1 MYKSQLIFSIQG
13 EGHRSAPGRI
23 IIAVERLRNKHQSWM
38 IRMVEKKRIE
48 SIVLAFHRRL
58 FMLHNIGQLAGKNW
72 GKKKNGR
79 ELGYQL

>member
-1 MYKSQLIFSIQG
+1 
-13 EGHRSAPGRI
+13 
-23 IIAVERLRNKHQSWM
+23 
-38 IRMVEKKRIE
+38 MVEKKRIE
-48 SIVLAFHRRL
+48 GIVLAFLRRL